1 MAKKFRKL
9 LVKNCLL
16 FISCRWQYEKA
27 RLSVL
32 GGFYAFL
39 EYLQDWLFLAMMRP
53 CFHIFTIRWQFQF
66 SNSKYFKSCDNT
78 FFVVVMILLSD
89 RQLSTFG
96 LLYHIFIASAYKKC
110 IQNWL
115 KFTPFICKL
124 YFNKFIKDQKK
135 SVKFCSIGLFCETV
149 KLHINVNELVVLKS

>member
-1 MAKKFRKL
+1 MKR
-9 LVKNCLL
+9 VYR
-16 FISCRWQYEKA
+16 IPWWCRP
-27 RLSVL
+27 
-32 GGFYAFL
+32 AFTFS
-39 EYLQDWLFLAMMRP
+39 QSGRDNFN
-53 CFHIFTIRWQFQF
+53 FQIQ
-66 SNSKYFKSCDNT
+66 NMYFKSCDNT

-149 KLHINVNELVVLKS
+149 KLHIYQCKWICLVVLKS

>member
-1 MAKKFRKL
+1 MAIRKG
-9 LVKNCLL
+9 
-16 FISCRWQYEKA
+16 KA
-27 RLSVL
+27 VCVR
-32 GGFYAFL
+32 GFYAFL

-124 YFNKFIKDQKK
+124 YFNKSIRQKK